1 MKDYKINV
9 GYLYNDSFTEK
20 EFLNAVLKKINDD
33 NSAPSYIFDEIEPHT
48 R

>member
-20 EFLNAVLKKINDD
+20 EFLNAVLKKNKWW
-33 NSAPSYIFDEIEPHT
+33 
-48 R
+48 